1 MVTPSGD
8 FHHPDKLCYDYP
20 EKKKKILEGIKDGMK
35 PEDATRMVLGISHVQ
50 WQNWLNY
57 FEDDITHGFDETE
70 SNLIDLMLSMASE
83 ELTLRR
89 RLERRAN
96 SLALDD
102 DNVDMLKFLLER
114 RHGYKKQTQKDVDV
128 EVKDD
133 IPVKFEF
140 VDMTP
145 TDNED

>member
-70 SNLIDLMLSMASE
+70 SHLIDLMLSMASE

-89 RLERRAN
+89 RLEKRAN